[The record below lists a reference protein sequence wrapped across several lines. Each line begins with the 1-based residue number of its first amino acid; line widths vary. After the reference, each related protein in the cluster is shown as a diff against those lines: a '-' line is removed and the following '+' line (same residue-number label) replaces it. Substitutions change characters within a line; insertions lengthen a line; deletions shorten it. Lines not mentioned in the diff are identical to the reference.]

1 MWPGVCLTAR
11 QLDKDEGSMEKTTSQ
26 SRGHDQD
33 PEARVTRQ
41 DEAASGSQSPTPAP
55 QKKHYSFYLSI
66 LMLAVIALIVSWDV
80 TALSLALPVI
90 ADQLH
95 GTNFQSF
102 WANIAFIL
110 GIAVTQPVYSSI
122 SDVVG
127 RKYVLYASIVLFG
140 IGSIVF
146 ATATNMDIIVV
157 GRLIKGLGAGGLDV
171 LQTII
176 LCDITTMKERPRWLG
191 VMSMANAVGAV
202 TGPFIGGQFAQEVGW
217 PWLGW
222 INLISAGATG
232 VLAFFFLH
240 LTPLEGSVN
249 EKIRRLDWLGF
260 ALFIVIGTTIALPL
274 SWADTL
280 YPWGSW
286 QTLVPLLIGLL
297 LIVPFG
303 FVENRAVAP
312 MIPYQIFDNI
322 SIITGTLSGAFYG
335 ALLNPVLLYL
345 PLFFEAVYLETPI
358 QAAKSILPLCCLV
371 VAMSIIVSLLIDWRR
386 KYRIALWTGW
396 IITAIFLGLNY
407 MVDADSTRAQ
417 AYAFQAILGAGLGT
431 TLVATMIT
439 VLASVR
445 KVNDEGLA
453 AGMLV
458 TARFVGSLLGL
469 AICSTVFNSMFE
481 RGMSQLTGTGTE
493 LPESISV
500 LRDASQAV
508 GFIPQMKEIHDVD
521 AEVMRVVTG
530 AYEDAFHTI
539 WVVLAAIAGLA
550 AALSLLTRQ
559 NSLEKEDVGRQG
571 WKVPEG
577 S

>member
-1 MWPGVCLTAR
+1 MSASTHIYQR

-33 PEARVTRQ
+33 PEIRVTRE
-41 DEAASGSQSPTPAP
+41 DEAASASQSPTPAS

-66 LMLAVIALIVSWDV
+66 VMLADV

-110 GIAVTQPVYSSI
+110 GVAVTQPVCSNI

-127 RKYVLYASIVLFG
+127 RKYVLYASIIFFG
-140 IGSIVF
+140 VGSIVF
-146 ATATNMDIIVV
+146 ATATNMDIIIV
-157 GRLIKGLGAGGLDV
+157 GRLIEGLGSGGLDV
-171 LQTII
+171 LQSII
-176 LCDITTMKERPRWLG
+176 LCDITTMKERPWWLG
-191 VMSMANAVGAV
+191 VISMANAVGAV
-202 TGPFIGGQFAQEVGW
+202 TGPFIGGQFAQAVGW

-222 INLISAGATG
+222 INLITAGATG

-240 LTPLEGSVN
+240 LTPL
-249 EKIRRLDWLGF
+249 DWLGF
-260 ALFIVIGTTIALPL
+260 ALFVLISTIIALPL

-297 LIVPFG
+297 LIIPFG
-303 FVENRAVAP
+303 FVEKRTVAP

-322 SIITGTLSGAFYG
+322 SIITGTISGAFYG

-386 KYRIALWTGW
+386 KYRITLWTGW

-407 MVDADSTRAQ
+407 VIDADSTRAQ
-417 AYAFQAILGAGLGT
+417 AYAFQAILGAGLGM

-469 AICSTVFNSMFE
+469 AICSTVFNFMFE
-481 RGMSQLTGTGTE
+481 RGMSPLTGTGTE

-508 GFIPQMKEIHDVD
+508 GFIPRMREIHDVD
-521 AEVMRVVTG
+521 AEVIRVVTD

-539 WVVLAAIAGLA
+539 WVVLATIAGLA

-559 NSLEKEDVGRQG
+559 NSLEKQDVGRQG
-571 WKVPEG
+571 WKVPEA